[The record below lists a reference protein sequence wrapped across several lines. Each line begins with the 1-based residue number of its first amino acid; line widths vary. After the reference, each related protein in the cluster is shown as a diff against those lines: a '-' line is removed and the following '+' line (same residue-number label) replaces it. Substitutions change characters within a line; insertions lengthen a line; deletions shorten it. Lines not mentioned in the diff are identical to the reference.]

1 MVHGKI
7 LIIDDEQDIR
17 DILKL
22 HLEQAGFFILT
33 AQDGEEA
40 IKVLREEDNMTSIGL
55 ILCDIRM
62 PHVNGIE
69 AIDFFRK
76 ETPGIPV
83 VVLTGYPDTQLAVSL
98 LKKGVRDY
106 LVKPIE
112 KEVLLEK
119 VNAITVAGK
128 DFEY

>member
-22 HLEQAGFFILT
+22 HLEQAGFFTLT

-40 IKVLREEDNMTSIGL
+40 IKILRQEDHLTSIGL

-62 PHVNGIE
+62 PRVNGIE
-69 AIDFFRK
+69 AIDFFR
-76 ETPGIPV
+76 EEAPGIPV

-119 VNAITVAGK
+119 VSAITVAGK